1 MYLLLD
7 GRSNKEIS
15 EQLHV
20 AEETVKNHVTA
31 LLRIFGVKT
40 RVQVVLAANRQGY
53 TRSAFSALTSLAR

>member
-1 MYLLLD
+1 
-7 GRSNKEIS
+7 
-15 EQLHV
+15 
-20 AEETVKNHVTA
+20 VKNHVTA